1 MAKRA
6 EDLAPGV
13 HYVRGWNRALRS
25 AGTLADQRGWFSR
38 PVLQLRSNSCR
49 DQLSQQFGRFRANAD
64 ELHQSVTGEI
74 HVRHR
79 VGAIGVQP
87 E

>member
-1 MAKRA
+1 M
-6 EDLAPGV
+6 
-13 HYVRGWNRALRS
+13 
-25 AGTLADQRGWFSR
+25 
-38 PVLQLRSNSCR
+38 QLRSKSHR

-64 ELHQSVTGEI
+64 ELHQSVTGDI

-79 VGAIGVQP
+79 AGEIGVQP